1 MVGFS
6 TRRMRLGLNKK
17 LTRDKS
23 QQWHTLTD
31 YDMFAFTIILVW
43 ILLMFGA
50 IIVCSSFG
58 NYDLEYRWTLQQL
71 GNIVDAFKVNY
82 GLGGDVV
89 SPIKL

>member
-1 MVGFS
+1 
-6 TRRMRLGLNKK
+6 
-17 LTRDKS
+17 
-23 QQWHTLTD
+23 
-31 YDMFAFTIILVW
+31 MFAFTIILVW

-71 GNIVDAFKVNY
+71 GNIVDALKVNY